1 MDLEMK
7 EIFIEKRLTELN
19 APDEYFDKCYES
31 LEIICKVYDVLKR
44 PFSTLYDVRSCF
56 YNERKIVEGAKK
68 EIFNN
73 HLFVKRIALKRE
85 KIRDFNVYP
94 FNIEVLKNFHELSL
108 EKNVSFLIGDNGIG
122 KSTLIEALAIVLGM
136 NPEGGTENFTFST
149 KDTHSELHDF
159 LLVSKGSSRP
169 TTRFFFRAET
179 FYNFATDLER
189 VGAGGYG
196 RKKLH
201 NRSHG
206 ESFMQLI
213 NNRFSEKGLYV
224 LDEPEAALSPANQ
237 LKLLAFIDRMAKNGS
252 QFIIATHSPI
262 LISYVD
268 GAVYDLN
275 NNFKKTDYK
284 QTDTFNIYRNF
295 IYNPIGM
302 QFEIFEKRDKEL
314 VDIEEK
320 KIKAKQLMAEY
331 WHEETYEM
339 KKYLL
344 LIIDNCEKE
353 KEYMLAVDEFII
365 NPSISVSQFL
375 SIIRNN

>member
-19 APDEYFDKCYES
+19 ASKEYFDKCYET
-31 LEIICKVYDVLKR
+31 LEVICKVYDVLKR
-44 PFSTLYDVRSCF
+44 PYSTLHDVRSCF
-56 YNERKIVEGAKK
+56 CKTHKSEEKIQK

-73 HLFVKRIALKRE
+73 HLFVKRIALKRDCIE
-85 KIRDFNVYP
+85 DFDEYP
-94 FNIEVLKNFHELSL
+94 FNIEVLKNFYDLSL
-108 EKNVSFLIGDNGIG
+108 EKNVSFFIGDNGIG
-122 KSTLIEALAIVLGM
+122 KSTLIEALAVVLGM
-136 NPEGGTENFTFST
+136 NPEGGTENFNFST

-159 LLVSKGSSRP
+159 LIVSKGSKRP

-189 VGAGGYG
+189 VGASGYG
-196 RKKLH
+196 RRNLH
-201 NRSHG
+201 YRSHG

-213 NNRFSEKGLYV
+213 DNRFSEKGLYV

-275 NNFKKTDYK
+275 NNFAITDYR

-295 IYNPIGM
+295 IYDPIGM
-302 QFEIFEKRDKEL
+302 QINMFDKRDKEL
-314 VDIEEK
+314 TTLSEK
-320 KIKAKQLMAEY
+320 KVLARQLAMEN
-331 WHEETYEM
+331 WCDETYERRM
-339 KKYLL
+339 LL
-344 LIIDNCEKE
+344 LRIIDSCEKE
-353 KEYMLAVDEFII
+353 PETMHAVEEFIK
-365 NPSISVSQFL
+365 NPKMTAEEFL
-375 SIIRNN
+375 DLAL

>member
-19 APDEYFDKCYES
+19 ASAEYFDKCYET
-31 LEIICKVYDVLKR
+31 LEIICKVYEVLKS
-44 PFSTLYDVRSCF
+44 PYSTLFDVRSCF
-56 YNERKIVEGAKK
+56 NNMNNSEENVRK

-85 KIRDFNVYP
+85 CIEDFDEYP
-94 FNIEVLKNFHELSL
+94 FNIEVLKNFHDLSL
-108 EKNVSFLIGDNGIG
+108 EKNVSFFIGDNGIG

-136 NPEGGTENFTFST
+136 NPEGGTQNFIFST
-149 KDTHSELHDF
+149 RDTHSELHDY
-159 LLVSKGSSRP
+159 LMVSKGSKRP

-179 FYNFATDLER
+179 FYNFATDLEE

-196 RKKLH
+196 KRNLH
-201 NRSHG
+201 NISHG

-213 NNRFSEKGLYV
+213 INRFSEKGLYV

-237 LKLLAFIDRMAKNGS
+237 LKLLSIIDRMAKNGS

-262 LISYVD
+262 LISYID

-275 NNFKKTDYK
+275 NNFQKIDYR

-295 IYNPIGM
+295 IYDPIGM
-302 QFEIFEKRDKEL
+302 QSDIFEKRDKEL
-314 VDIEEK
+314 AIIEK
-320 KIKAKQLMAEY
+320 KKTVARQLIGEFWY
-331 WHEETYEM
+331 DIDY
-339 KKYLL
+339 YRRQSVLR
-344 LIIDNCEKE
+344 IIDNCEKE
-353 KEYMLAVDEFII
+353 ADYMNAVDEFI
-365 NPSISVSQFL
+365 NNHSLTVSEFIKIAIKL
-375 SIIRNN
+375 